1 MRSSIRI
8 VAGEFGGRRISVP
21 ERGTRPLADRMRQS
35 LFAVLEPRLP
45 GAEVLDLCAG
55 SGAAGLEALSRG
67 AAHVTFVERS
77 REAAAVIRQNIAAL
91 DVGARCTVIV
101 GNATDAV
108 QQAVR
113 PGKGGPEQ
121 RERRTYSLIIVDP
134 PYDDV
139 VLRSQVLEALGAAGS
154 LLAKRGRVVVTGR
167 RREREAVA
175 SGLGTLRLVREFPF
189 GETLIELLE
198 YGEEG
203 ST

>member
-1 MRSSIRI
+1 M
-8 VAGEFGGRRISVP
+8 
-21 ERGTRPLADRMRQS
+21 ADRMRQS
-35 LFAVLEPRLP
+35 LFAVLEPLLP
-45 GAEVLDLCAG
+45 GAVVLDLCAG

-77 REAAAVIRQNIAAL
+77 RDAAATIRENIAAL

-108 QQAVR
+108 QQAASL
-113 PGKGGPEQ
+113 GQGGPEQ
-121 RERRTYSLIIVDP
+121 REKRTYSLIIIDP
-134 PYDDV
+134 PYDDAAI
-139 VLRSQVLEALGAAGS
+139 RRNVLEALGAAGS
-154 LLAKRGRVVVTGR
+154 LLAKSGRVVVTGR
-167 RREREAVA
+167 RRERDAVG

-198 YGEEG
+198 QGEEG